1 MAKKILIDLNF
12 VGTNHLYVVDE
23 NNDIQPIRFG
33 VIQDI
38 KFTLDQLLQENDNIQ
53 DIYLTGQENYAQGF
67 QKELLNDVVK
77 KYSNRNVR
85 IRING
90 KIFNQ

>member
-23 NNDIQPIRFG
+23 NNDIRPIRFG

-53 DIYLTGQENYAQGF
+53 DIYLTGKESYARGF
-67 QKELLNDVVK
+67 QKELLNDIVK

-85 IRING
+85 IYINDQ
-90 KIFNQ
+90 IFN

>member
-53 DIYLTGQENYAQGF
+53 DIYLTGKENYARGF
-67 QKELLNDVVK
+67 QKELLNDIVK

-85 IRING
+85 IYINDE
-90 KIFNQ
+90 IFN

>member
-12 VGTNHLYVVDE
+12 AGTNHLYVVNE
-23 NNDIQPIRFG
+23 NNDIKPIRFG

-38 KFTLDQLLQENDNIQ
+38 KYTLDQLLQENNNIQ
-53 DIYLTGQENYAQGF
+53 DIYLTGQENYARGF
-67 QKELLNDVVK
+67 QKELLNDIIK

-85 IRING
+85 IYINDQ
-90 KIFNQ
+90 IFN

>member
-23 NNDIQPIRFG
+23 NNNIKPIRFG

-38 KFTLDQLLQENDNIQ
+38 KYTLDQLLQENNNIQ

-85 IRING
+85 IYIND
-90 KIFNQ
+90 KIFN

>member
-12 VGTNHLYVVDE
+12 VGTNHLYIVNE
-23 NNDIQPIRFG
+23 NNDIKPIRFG

-38 KFTLDQLLQENDNIQ
+38 KYTLDKLLQENDNIQ
-53 DIYLTGQENYAQGF
+53 DIYLTGQENYARGF
-67 QKELLNDVVK
+67 QKELLNDIIK

-85 IRING
+85 IYIND
-90 KIFNQ
+90 KIFN

>member
-12 VGTNHLYVVDE
+12 VGTNHLYVVNE
-23 NNDIQPIRFG
+23 NNDIKPIRFG

-38 KFTLDQLLQENDNIQ
+38 KYTLDKLLQENDNIQ
-53 DIYLTGQENYAQGF
+53 DIYLTGQENYAKGF
-67 QKELLNDVVK
+67 QKELLNDIIK

-85 IRING
+85 IYINDQ
-90 KIFNQ
+90 IFN

>member
-23 NNDIQPIRFG
+23 NNDIRPIRFG

-53 DIYLTGQENYAQGF
+53 DIYLTGKENYARGF
-67 QKELLNDVVK
+67 QKELLNDIIK

-85 IRING
+85 IYIND
-90 KIFNQ
+90 KIFN

>member
-12 VGTNHLYVVDE
+12 IGTNHLYIVNE
-23 NNDIQPIRFG
+23 NNDIKPIRFG

-38 KFTLDQLLQENDNIQ
+38 KYTLDKLLQENDNIQ

-67 QKELLNDVVK
+67 QKELLNDIVK

-85 IRING
+85 NYINY
-90 KIFNQ
+90 KIFNY

>member
-23 NNDIQPIRFG
+23 NNDIRPIRFG

-53 DIYLTGQENYAQGF
+53 DIYLTGKENYARGF
-67 QKELLNDVVK
+67 QKELLNDIIK

-85 IRING
+85 VYINDQ
-90 KIFNQ
+90 IFN

>member
-53 DIYLTGQENYAQGF
+53 DIYLIGKENYARGF
-67 QKELLNDVVK
+67 QKELLNDIIK

-85 IRING
+85 IYINDQ
-90 KIFNQ
+90 IFN

>member
-85 IRING
+85 IYINDQ
-90 KIFNQ
+90 IFN

>member
-12 VGTNHLYVVDE
+12 AGINHLYIVNE
-23 NNDIQPIRFG
+23 NNDIKPIRFG

-38 KFTLDQLLQENDNIQ
+38 KYTLDQLLQENNNIQ
-53 DIYLTGQENYAQGF
+53 DIYLIGQKNYARGF
-67 QKELLNDVVK
+67 QEELLNDIVK

-85 IRING
+85 IYIND
-90 KIFNQ
+90 KIFN

>member
-12 VGTNHLYVVDE
+12 IGTNHLYVVDE

-85 IRING
+85 VYINDQ
-90 KIFNQ
+90 IFN

>member
-12 VGTNHLYVVDE
+12 VGTNHLYVIDE
-23 NNDIQPIRFG
+23 NNDIRPIRFG

-53 DIYLTGQENYAQGF
+53 DIYLTGKENYARGF
-67 QKELLNDVVK
+67 QKELLNDIIK

-85 IRING
+85 IYINDQ
-90 KIFNQ
+90 IFN

>member
-23 NNDIQPIRFG
+23 NNNIQPIRFG

-38 KFTLDQLLQENDNIQ
+38 KFTLDQLLQKNDNIQ

-85 IRING
+85 IYIND
-90 KIFNQ
+90 KIFN

>member
-23 NNDIQPIRFG
+23 NNNIQPIRFG

-38 KFTLDQLLQENDNIQ
+38 KFTLDQLLQKNDNIQ

-85 IRING
+85 IYINDQ
-90 KIFNQ
+90 IFN

>member
-23 NNDIQPIRFG
+23 NNDIRPIRFG
-33 VIQDI
+33 AIQDI
-38 KFTLDQLLQENDNIQ
+38 KFTLDQLLQKNDNIQ

-67 QKELLNDVVK
+67 QKELLNDIVK

-85 IRING
+85 IYINDQ
-90 KIFNQ
+90 IFN

>member
-23 NNDIQPIRFG
+23 NNDIRPIRFG

-53 DIYLTGQENYAQGF
+53 DIYLTGKENYARGF
-67 QKELLNDVVK
+67 QKELLNDIIK

-85 IRING
+85 IYINDQ
-90 KIFNQ
+90 IFN

>member
-12 VGTNHLYVVDE
+12 VGTNHLYIVDE

-53 DIYLTGQENYAQGF
+53 DIYLTGKENYARGF
-67 QKELLNDVVK
+67 QKELLNDIVK

-85 IRING
+85 IYINDQ
-90 KIFNQ
+90 IFN

>member
-85 IRING
+85 VYINDQ
-90 KIFNQ
+90 IFN

>member
-53 DIYLTGQENYAQGF
+53 DIYLTGKENYARGF
-67 QKELLNDVVK
+67 QKELLNDIVK

-85 IRING
+85 IYINDQ
-90 KIFNQ
+90 IFN